1 MKMIVTDLDGTLLDE
16 NRKVTDTTK
25 QYLMN
30 LKEQGYII
38 VIATGRI
45 YSSILDATD
54 GALFANYLITDTGAC
69 TYKITGEP
77 IFKNIIPKE
86 IVEKVFNYY
95 NEDFRFIDVCD
106 KNMIYKYSKTEI
118 ENSSIVMTVDDK
130 NRILEKDLEVSHV
143 SIVMRNNELV
153 LELYETLK
161 KELPELEVLI
171 MQDSFKDNQWIE
183 MTMKGVSKYS
193 AIKNLAS
200 YLGIQNEEIIAF
212 GDGRNDIDMIK
223 NCGYGVALENAL
235 PEVKAVAKD
244 VTSYS
249 HDQDGVIRYLESII
263 KQVN

>member
-1 MKMIVTDLDGTLLDE
+1 
-16 NRKVTDTTK
+16 
-25 QYLMN
+25 
-30 LKEQGYII
+30 
-38 VIATGRI
+38 
-45 YSSILDATD
+45 
-54 GALFANYLITDTGAC
+54 
-69 TYKITGEP
+69 
-77 IFKNIIPKE
+77 
-86 IVEKVFNYY
+86 
-95 NEDFRFIDVCD
+95 
-106 KNMIYKYSKTEI
+106 MIYKYSKTEI